1 MLKANGVNVVQQVKR
16 TLGRV
21 LGGDL
26 RMNPRRNLR
35 GVLISS
41 LTTMSSL
48 RITLHLFQLMN
59 LIINIPEIQKVN
71 GASFE
76 YLCIRYSEA
85 LRLLSAPNPIIYV
98 ISRK

>member
-1 MLKANGVNVVQQVKR
+1 MSR
-16 TLGRV
+16 
-21 LGGDL
+21 
-26 RMNPRRNLR
+26 
-35 GVLISS
+35 
-41 LTTMSSL
+41 LTTMSL
-48 RITLHLFQLMN
+48 RITLPRIQLMN
-59 LIINIPEIQKVN
+59 IIINIQEIQKVN